1 MNKGFDKSVS
11 DENGGIPSSPVYN
24 DEKGQE
30 SRYAKVFWLTVAAFV
45 DVVFVLFYIL
55 VNVIFQDKIF
65 QTSPIEALDFVCV
78 FFTHEIFLHELITSL
93 SAPHCWNSL
102 FKVKKLKIYCSLTHG
117 VI

>member
-78 FFTHEIFLHELITSL
+78 FLRMKSFCMSWLRVSVLHIVGIVFS
-93 SAPHCWNSL
+93 
-102 FKVKKLKIYCSLTHG
+102 KLKN
-117 VI
+117 